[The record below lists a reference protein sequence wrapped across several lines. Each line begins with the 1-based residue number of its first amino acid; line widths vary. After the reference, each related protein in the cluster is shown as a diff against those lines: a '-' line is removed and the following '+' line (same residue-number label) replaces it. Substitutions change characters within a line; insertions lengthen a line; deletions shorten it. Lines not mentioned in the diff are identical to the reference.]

1 MEAFDAE
8 MEPMLVEVEGRVL
21 RLEGSVEAQYAEWR
35 RLMREIYAEEVG
47 LATAPPVTT
56 PQRD

>member
-1 MEAFDAE
+1 M
-8 MEPMLVEVEGRVL
+8 EVEGEVVKL
-21 RLEGSVEAQYAEWR
+21 SGSIEAQYAEWR

-47 LATAPPVTT
+47 LATAPPATT